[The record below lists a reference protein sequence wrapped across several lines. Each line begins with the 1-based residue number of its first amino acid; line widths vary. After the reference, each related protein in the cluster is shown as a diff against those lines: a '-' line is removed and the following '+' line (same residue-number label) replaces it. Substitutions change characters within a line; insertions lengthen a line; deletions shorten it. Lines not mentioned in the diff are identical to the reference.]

1 MVSLFHRATIKYIWS
16 ALLHRA
22 TINENNMTTTLV
34 AEKYSIRNTSTV
46 ELMRREMIHSLF
58 DVLTEDNGREVSW
71 SLTSLFSTNTAIS
84 ETNNGQIQIQ
94 IY

>member
-1 MVSLFHRATIKYIWS
+1 
-16 ALLHRA
+16 
-22 TINENNMTTTLV
+22 MTTTLV

-46 ELMRREMIHSLF
+46 ELMMREMIHSLF

-84 ETNNGQIQIQ
+84 ETNNGREQYVLQSSEHEVLDSTCHFWQ
-94 IY
+94 RLTTE